1 MVNLSQQLLGGRLSV
16 REIATPTDLAVPD
29 MLRLNYSIR
38 TPVIAV
44 DLFEA
49 TIVWSSMAS
58 IGTQN
63 H

>member
-1 MVNLSQQLLGGRLSV
+1 M